1 MVCYL
6 KVFPERTDN
15 FGCDNYNEQPRYLYK
30 KKKNAA
36 FFRSYNSSYLPLRCA
51 KPLSLSLSL
60 ICTVVSTSCDFLQPI
75 SSPRHSYKGELFVP
89 LVQCVSTG
97 RCPAERFI
105 ARNKLFPAKSSLI
118 TKRQSLCFHT
128 LRRGTSAM
136 FVYPS
141 SVCFPHFSLSLLSL
155 ENDEILGRFCWRFC
169 KVTRDENANNVAT
182 RQRDTQKTAKRVNI
196 AR

>member
-1 MVCYL
+1 MITTTNNRGIY
-6 KVFPERTDN
+6 T
-15 FGCDNYNEQPRYLYK
+15 K
-30 KKKNAA
+30 KKRRLFSFVQFIVLAA
-36 FFRSYNSSYLPLRCA
+36 AMRQA
-51 KPLSLSLSL
+51 TLSLSLSL

-141 SVCFPHFSLSLLSL
+141 SVCFPHFSLSLSFLWKTMKFWDDSAG
-155 ENDEILGRFCWRFC
+155 NSARWRE
-169 KVTRDENANNVAT
+169 TRMQIT
-182 RQRDTQKTAKRVNI
+182 
-196 AR
+196 